1 MAYDFDYFVIG
12 AGSGGVRSARIAAQ
26 HGARV
31 GIAEERYFGG
41 TCVNVGCVPKKLL
54 AYASHFAEDFADA
67 AGFGWSVGET
77 SHDWSRLIANKD
89 DEIHR
94 LNGIYR
100 RLLEAAGVTIYEAKA
115 VLQDAHTIRV
125 GDETVTADKILVAT
139 GGWPNLPDE
148 PGVKEHAITSN
159 EIFHLDEM
167 PKRVVIGGGGYIAV
181 EFASILNG
189 LGADVCLL
197 YRGELFLRGFDYDV
211 RTTVAEEMAKHGVDL
226 RFHTIVS
233 RISKSHDCLMVE
245 FSDGSALE
253 VDAVLMAIG
262 RSPNTA
268 GLGLEKAGVKLSDD
282 GAIIV
287 DEAYRTSAE
296 NIYALGDVVDR
307 VPLTPVAIAEG
318 HALADTL
325 FGGFDDRAVDYRNI
339 PTAVFCRPEIGTVGL
354 NEDEAR
360 RRHVAVDIYR
370 TSFRPLKHTL
380 SGRDARSLMKLV
392 VDRESQRVIG
402 CHVVGDD
409 AAEMVQS
416 VAVAIN
422 CGATKRDFD
431 RTIGIHPTSAEELV
445 TMRQKAPEPD
455 LEEAAAE

>member
-1 MAYDFDYFVIG
+1 MAFDYDYFVIG

-31 GIAEERYFGG
+31 AIAEERYFGG

-67 AGFGWSVGET
+67 AGFGWTVGET
-77 SHDWSRLIANKD
+77 RHDWSRLIANKD
-89 DEIHR
+89 AEINR
-94 LNGIYR
+94 LNGIYQ
-100 RLLEAAGVTIYEAKA
+100 RLLEAAGVTVFEARA
-115 VLQDAHTIRV
+115 VLEDAHTVRV
-125 GDETVTADKILVAT
+125 GDEIVTADKILVAT

-159 EIFHLDEM
+159 EIFHLEEM
-167 PKRVVIGGGGYIAV
+167 PKRVVIAGGGYIAV

-189 LGADVCLL
+189 LGAKVCLL

-226 RFHTIVS
+226 RFHTIIS
-233 RISKSHDCLMVE
+233 RLSKTHDCLIVE
-245 FSDGSALE
+245 LSDGSTLE
-253 VDAVLMAIG
+253 VDCVLMAIG
-262 RSPNTA
+262 RSPNSA
-268 GLGLEKAGVKLSDD
+268 GLGLEKAGVDVTD
-282 GAIIV
+282 TGAIIV
-287 DEAYRTSAE
+287 DDAYRTSAG
-296 NIYALGDVVDR
+296 NIYAIGDVVDR
-307 VPLTPVAIAEG
+307 VQLTPVAIAEG

-325 FGGFDDRAVDYRNI
+325 FGDMDDRMVDYRNI
-339 PTAVFCRPEIGTVGL
+339 PTAVFCRPQIGTVGL

-360 RRHVAVDIYR
+360 RHHGAVDIYR
-370 TSFRPLKHTL
+370 TSFRPMKHTL

-392 VDRESQRVIG
+392 VDRESQRVVG

-409 AAEMVQS
+409 AAEMVQT

-455 LEEAAAE
+455 LEEAAE

>member
-1 MAYDFDYFVIG
+1 MAFDYDYFVIG

-31 GIAEERYFGG
+31 AIAEERYFGG

-54 AYASHFAEDFADA
+54 AYASHFAEDFSDA
-67 AGFGWSVGET
+67 AGFGWTVGET

-89 DEIHR
+89 TEIDR
-94 LNGIYR
+94 LNGIYQ
-100 RLLEAAGVTIYEAKA
+100 RLLEGAGVTIYEARA
-115 VLQDAHTIRV
+115 VLEDAHTIRV

-159 EIFHLDEM
+159 EIFHLDKM
-167 PKRVVIGGGGYIAV
+167 PKRVVIAGGGYIAV

-211 RTTVAEEMAKHGVDL
+211 RSTVAEEMAKHGVDL
-226 RFHTIVS
+226 RFHTIIS
-233 RISKSHDCLMVE
+233 RVSKSHDCLIVE
-245 FSDGSALE
+245 LSDGSMVE

-262 RSPNTA
+262 RTPNTA
-268 GLGLEKAGVKLSDD
+268 GLGLEKAGVNLAEN

-287 DEAYRTSAE
+287 DDDYRTSAE
-296 NIYALGDVVDR
+296 NIYALGDVIDR

-325 FGGFDDRAVDYRNI
+325 FGGFDDRSVDYRNI
-339 PTAVFCRPEIGTVGL
+339 ATAVFCRPEIGTVGL

-360 RRHVAVDIYR
+360 RKHVAVDIYR
-370 TSFRPLKHTL
+370 TSFRPMKHTL

-392 VDRESQRVIG
+392 VDRESQRVVG

-455 LEEAAAE
+455 LEEAAE

>member
-1 MAYDFDYFVIG
+1 MAFDYDYFVIG

-31 GIAEERYFGG
+31 AIAEERYFGG

-54 AYASHFAEDFADA
+54 AYASHFAEDFSDA
-67 AGFGWSVGET
+67 AGFGWTVGET

-89 DEIHR
+89 TEIDR
-94 LNGIYR
+94 LNGIYQ
-100 RLLEAAGVTIYEAKA
+100 RLLEGAGVTIYEARA
-115 VLQDAHTIRV
+115 VLEDAHTIRV
-125 GDETVTADKILVAT
+125 GDQTVTADKILVAT

-159 EIFHLDEM
+159 EIFHLDKM
-167 PKRVVIGGGGYIAV
+167 PKRVVIAGGGYIAV

-211 RTTVAEEMAKHGVDL
+211 RSTVAEEMAKHGVDL
-226 RFHTIVS
+226 RFHTIIS
-233 RISKSHDCLMVE
+233 RVSKSHDCLIVE
-245 FSDGSALE
+245 LSDGSMVE

-262 RSPNTA
+262 RTPNTA
-268 GLGLEKAGVKLSDD
+268 GLGLEKAVVKLADN

-287 DEAYRTSAE
+287 DDDYRTSAD
-296 NIYALGDVVDR
+296 NIYALGDVIDR

-325 FGGFDDRAVDYRNI
+325 FGGFDDRSVDYRNI
-339 PTAVFCRPEIGTVGL
+339 ATAVFCRPEIGTVGL

-360 RRHVAVDIYR
+360 RKHVAVDIYR
-370 TSFRPLKHTL
+370 TSFRPMKHTL

-392 VDRESQRVIG
+392 VDRESQRVVG

-455 LEEAAAE
+455 LEEAAE

>member
-1 MAYDFDYFVIG
+1 MAFDYDYFVIG

-31 GIAEERYFGG
+31 AIAEERYFGG

-54 AYASHFAEDFADA
+54 AYASHFAEDFSDA
-67 AGFGWSVGET
+67 AGFGWTVGET

-89 DEIHR
+89 TEIDR
-94 LNGIYR
+94 LNGIYQ
-100 RLLEAAGVTIYEAKA
+100 RLLEGAGVTIFEARA
-115 VLQDAHTIRV
+115 VLEDAHTIRV

-159 EIFHLDEM
+159 EIFHLDKM
-167 PKRVVIGGGGYIAV
+167 PKRVVIAGGGYIAV

-189 LGADVCLL
+189 LGAEVCLL

-211 RTTVAEEMAKHGVDL
+211 RSTVAEEMAKHGVDL
-226 RFHTIVS
+226 RFHTIIS
-233 RISKSHDCLMVE
+233 RVSKSRDCLIVE
-245 FSDGSALE
+245 LSDGSMVE

-262 RSPNTA
+262 RTPNTA
-268 GLGLEKAGVKLSDD
+268 DLGLEKAGVNLADN

-287 DEAYRTSAE
+287 DDDYRTSAD
-296 NIYALGDVVDR
+296 NIYALGDVIDR
-307 VPLTPVAIAEG
+307 VPLTPVAISEG

-325 FGGFDDRAVDYRNI
+325 FGGFDDRSVDYRNI

-360 RRHVAVDIYR
+360 RKHVAVDIYR
-370 TSFRPLKHTL
+370 TSFRPMKHTL
-380 SGRDARSLMKLV
+380 SGRDVRSLMKLV
-392 VDRESQRVIG
+392 VDRESQRVVG

-455 LEEAAAE
+455 LEEAAE

>member
-1 MAYDFDYFVIG
+1 MAFDYDYFVIG

-31 GIAEERYFGG
+31 AIAEERYFGG

-54 AYASHFAEDFADA
+54 AYASHFAEDIADA
-67 AGFGWSVGET
+67 AGFGWTVGET
-77 SHDWSRLIANKD
+77 SHDWSKLIANKD
-89 DEIHR
+89 TEIAR
-94 LNGIYR
+94 LNGIYV
-100 RLLEAAGVTIYEAKA
+100 RLLEGAGVAIYEARA
-115 VLQDAHTIRV
+115 TLLDAHTIQV
-125 GDETVTADKILVAT
+125 GDETVTADKILIAT

-148 PGVKEHAITSN
+148 PGVREHAITSN
-159 EIFHLDEM
+159 EIFHLDKM
-167 PKRVVIGGGGYIAV
+167 PKRVVIAGGGYIAV

-189 LGADVCLL
+189 LGATVCLL

-211 RTTVAEEMAKHGVDL
+211 RTFVAEEMAKHGIDL
-226 RFHTIVS
+226 RFHTVIS
-233 RISKSHDCLMVE
+233 RLTKSHDSLMVE
-245 FSDGSALE
+245 FSDGSELD

-262 RSPNTA
+262 RTPNTA
-268 GLGLEKAGVKLSDD
+268 GLGLDKAGVNLTDN

-287 DEAYRTSAE
+287 DDHYRTSAD
-296 NIYALGDVVDR
+296 NIYAVGDVVDR
-307 VPLTPVAIAEG
+307 IPLTPVAIAEG

-325 FGGFDDRAVDYRNI
+325 FGGYDDRGVDYHNI
-339 PTAVFCRPEIGTVGL
+339 ATAVFCRPEIGTVGL
-354 NEDEAR
+354 TEDEAR
-360 RRHVAVDIYR
+360 RKHGAVDIYR
-370 TSFRPLKHTL
+370 TSFKPMKHTL
-380 SGRDARSLMKLV
+380 SGRNARSLMKLV
-392 VDRESQRVIG
+392 VDRESQRVVG

-445 TMRQKAPEPD
+445 TMRQKAPDPD
-455 LEEAAAE
+455 LEEAAE

>member
-1 MAYDFDYFVIG
+1 MAFDYDYFVIG

-31 GIAEERYFGG
+31 AIAEERYFGG

-67 AGFGWSVGET
+67 AGFGWTVGET
-77 SHDWSRLIANKD
+77 RHDWSRLIANKD
-89 DEIHR
+89 AEINR
-94 LNGIYR
+94 LNGIYQ
-100 RLLEAAGVTIYEAKA
+100 RLLEAAGVTIFEARA
-115 VLQDAHTIRV
+115 VLEDAHTVRV
-125 GDETVTADKILVAT
+125 GDEIVTADKILVAT

-159 EIFHLDEM
+159 EIFHLEEM
-167 PKRVVIGGGGYIAV
+167 PKRVVIAGGGYIAV

-189 LGADVCLL
+189 LGAEVCLL

-226 RFHTIVS
+226 RFHTIIS
-233 RISKSHDCLMVE
+233 RLSKTHDCLIVE
-245 FSDGSALE
+245 LSDGSTLE
-253 VDAVLMAIG
+253 LDCVLMAIG
-262 RSPNTA
+262 RSPNSA
-268 GLGLEKAGVKLSDD
+268 GLGLEKAGVSMTDS

-287 DEAYRTSAE
+287 DDAYRTSAG
-296 NIYALGDVVDR
+296 NIYAIGDVVDR
-307 VPLTPVAIAEG
+307 VQLTPVAIAEG

-325 FGGFDDRAVDYRNI
+325 FGGMDDRMVDYRNI
-339 PTAVFCRPEIGTVGL
+339 PTAVFCRPQIGTVGL

-360 RRHVAVDIYR
+360 RHHGAVDIYR
-370 TSFRPLKHTL
+370 TSFRPMKHTL

-392 VDRESQRVIG
+392 VDRESQRVVG

-409 AAEMVQS
+409 AAEMVQT

-455 LEEAAAE
+455 LEEAAE

>member
-1 MAYDFDYFVIG
+1 MAFDYDYFVIG

-31 GIAEERYFGG
+31 AIAEERYFGG

-54 AYASHFAEDFADA
+54 AYASHFGEDFSDA
-67 AGFGWSVGET
+67 AGFGWTVGET

-89 DEIHR
+89 REIDR
-94 LNGIYR
+94 LNGIYQ
-100 RLLEAAGVTIYEAKA
+100 RLLEGAGVTIYEARA
-115 VLQDAHTIRV
+115 VLEDAHTIRV
-125 GDETVTADKILVAT
+125 GDQTVTADKILVAT

-159 EIFHLDEM
+159 EIFHLDKM
-167 PKRVVIGGGGYIAV
+167 PKRVVIAGGGYIAV

-211 RTTVAEEMAKHGVDL
+211 RSTVAEEMAKHGVDL
-226 RFHTIVS
+226 RFHTIIS
-233 RISKSHDCLMVE
+233 RVSKSHDCLIVE
-245 FSDGSALE
+245 LSDGSMVE

-262 RSPNTA
+262 RTPNTA
-268 GLGLEKAGVKLSDD
+268 GLGLEKAGVKLADN

-287 DEAYRTSAE
+287 DDDYRTSAD
-296 NIYALGDVVDR
+296 NIYALGDVIDR

-325 FGGFDDRAVDYRNI
+325 FGGFDDRIVDYRNI
-339 PTAVFCRPEIGTVGL
+339 ATAVFCRPEIGTVGL

-360 RRHVAVDIYR
+360 RKHVAVDIYR
-370 TSFRPLKHTL
+370 TSFRPMKHTL

-392 VDRESQRVIG
+392 VDRESQRVVG

-455 LEEAAAE
+455 LEEAAE